1 MPDAELR
8 ESSNLRFKTGSIA
21 PRVPLHGTRMGLG
34 PPFRILIFG
43 GDNSMSW
50 IRAVAL
56 ALPLVAASI
65 STAEAA
71 DLPPGFYPGGAEPV
85 ILDRDA
91 YKAFVARNQ
100 DKLQRIVQFITIIR
114 ANPQMKGCAGADK
127 FVCIASLA
135 QTFPIG
141 SRFVADPK
149 YRSQN
154 APLDDADVDI
164 NGKPIK
170 ANIMLTILHGQ
181 MGVDPLMA
189 VMLDQNDDGK
199 VTRVDVSLAGNPL
212 SAKTFDDYEQTHV
225 YEVALAIMP
234 GTCDL
239 TDRRKFYQ
247 FIENTLKPTLTGSH
261 SVDASALA
269 ITDNNSMEV
278 SGTLC
283 GLPVSIRSMGTVSTD
298 DVTLENPHGVSVS
311 HWFTVG
317 PIAVT
322 PGAGTSSPTAS
333 PAQAGS
339 GLHLGLGFLNL
350 PPEMA
355 SAIHRPGLTGAW
367 VLRVDPGSVAEKAG
381 LKLGDIVTEYDGKPI
396 HAAADLQAAVHP
408 TPGAMVMLKVV
419 RQSGDKGD
427 DLEMHAQF

>member
-1 MPDAELR
+1 
-8 ESSNLRFKTGSIA
+8 
-21 PRVPLHGTRMGLG
+21 
-34 PPFRILIFG
+34 
-43 GDNSMSW
+43 MSW
-50 IRAVAL
+50 IRTLAL
-56 ALPLVAASI
+56 AISLAAASI
-65 STAEAA
+65 STAQAA

-114 ANPQMKGCAGADK
+114 ANPQMNGCVGADE

-141 SRFVADPK
+141 SPFVVDPK
-149 YRSQN
+149 YRAQN
-154 APLDDADVDI
+154 APLDDAGVDI
-164 NGKPIK
+164 NGKPLK
-170 ANIMLTILHGQ
+170 SHVMLTILHGQ
-181 MGVDPLMA
+181 LGVDPLMA

-199 VTRVDVSLAGNPL
+199 VTRVDVSLSGNPL
-212 SAKTFDDYEQTHV
+212 SATTFDDYEQTHV
-225 YEVALAIMP
+225 YEVARAIMP

-239 TDRRKFYQ
+239 SDRRKFYQ

-269 ITDNNSMEV
+269 ITDNNSVEV

-311 HWFTVG
+311 HWFTVSSVAG
-317 PIAVT
+317 T
-322 PGAGTSSPTAS
+322 LGAGVGS
-333 PAQAGS
+333 PAARPTQGGAA
-339 GLHLGLGFLNL
+339 LHLGLGFLNL

-355 SAIHRPGLTGAW
+355 AAIHRPGLTGAW

-396 HAAADLQAAVHP
+396 HVVADLQAAVHP
-408 TPGAMVMLKVV
+408 TPGAIVMLKVV